1 MSFASLGLS
10 EFLVRALD
18 EQGYEQPTPI
28 QDKAIPAILNGGD
41 VVAAAQTGSGKTAGF
56 ALPILETLSQR
67 PAQGVRPLRA
77 LVLVPT
83 RELAVQVGEAI
94 KTYAQFLPESLKI
107 MTVYGG
113 VSINPQMMGLRG
125 GCDVMIA
132 TPGRLLD
139 LLDNNATDL
148 KSVETLVLDEAD
160 RMLDLGF
167 ADELGAILKL
177 LPRKRQNLLFSA
189 TFPDGVKH
197 LTQTLLVDPTEIE
210 IKIEA
215 TIPEQVQQR
224 AIEVDRTNR
233 TTLLKQLIK
242 EENWSRV
249 IVFVASKRSANN
261 VALKLSRVGITA
273 TALHGD
279 LNQAARTKALADFK
293 SKSFRVLVA
302 TDLASRGIDIVSLPC
317 VVNYDLP
324 RSPSDYV
331 HRIGR
336 TGRAGESG
344 VALSFIDHES
354 DNHFKVIEKRIKQKI
369 PRENIEGLERSPYAP
384 VELLDNQGPIKGKR
398 KSKKDKLR
406 EAAARAQKKG

>member
-344 VALSFIDHES
+344 IALSFIDHES

-384 VELLDNQGPIKGKR
+384 VELLDKTGPVKGKR

>member
-177 LPRKRQNLLFSA
+177 LPRQRQNLLFSA

-344 VALSFIDHES
+344 IALSFIDHES

-384 VELLDNQGPIKGKR
+384 VELLDKKGPVKGKR

>member
-18 EQGYEQPTPI
+18 EQGYEQPTPV

-83 RELAVQVGEAI
+83 RELAVQVGESI
-94 KTYAQFLPESLKI
+94 KTYAQYLPESLKI

-167 ADELGAILKL
+167 ADELGALLKL

-384 VELLDNQGPIKGKR
+384 VELLDKKGPVKGKR

-406 EAAARAQKKG
+406 EAAARAQKNG

>member
-67 PAQGVRPLRA
+67 PAQGVRSLRA

-384 VELLDNQGPIKGKR
+384 VELLDKQGPVKGKR

-406 EAAARAQKKG
+406 EAAAKAQKKG